1 MSAESTGIPM
11 NRTQSMGS
19 ALNRGRLARYSL
31 WQFRDFWW
39 ERGIAI
45 LLIGGLWGYV
55 VLEPLRLT
63 MGPQWTA
70 PNSPAAGMTLQLA
83 SAVVS
88 LAVLIAVNGIV
99 STDRKHGYYRF
110 LFAKPVSPVLFYTQV
125 FFVYM
130 AGVIIS
136 MLALGALLRTILPT
150 FNVLNFLI
158 YSALIYVAMG
168 GIGFF
173 LSVATRFDWLTLAA
187 VWLGARI
194 LRGVYGPRGGW
205 RSKLVELLPPVHK
218 LDDVAN
224 SLIAHRTAAG
234 TDVLWLAGY
243 GILFLVLGLVLIR
256 KGQIAD

>member
-70 PNSPAAGMTLQLA
+70 PNSPAARMTLQLA

-110 LFAKPVSPVLFYTQV
+110 LFSKPISPMAYYAQM
-125 FFVYM
+125 FFVYLV
-130 AGVIIS
+130 GVLLA
-136 MLALGALLRTILPT
+136 MLILSSLLHIILPA
-150 FNVLNFLI
+150 FSILYFLL
-158 YSALIYVAMG
+158 YVALIYMAMG

-173 LSVATRFDWLTLAA
+173 LSVATRYDWVTLAA
-187 VWLGARI
+187 VWVGARI
-194 LRGVYGPRGGW
+194 LRAVYGAKNDW
-205 RSKLVELLPPVHK
+205 RSKAVELLPPVHRV
-218 LDDVAN
+218 DDVAN
-224 SLIAHRTAAG
+224 SLIANRTAPG

-256 KGQIAD
+256 WGQIAD